1 MIKEK
6 IAQGPQKSFHKSQ
19 LMVVIVSH
27 HWDIVLRQIETFKT
41 LEAEVPSWYIQSCP
55 SALGERILT
64 LIRRIP
70 RKIL

>member
-27 HWDIVLRQIETFKT
+27 HWDIVLRQIET
-41 LEAEVPSWYIQSCP
+41 
-55 SALGERILT
+55 
-64 LIRRIP
+64 
-70 RKIL
+70 